1 MRATGNGDP
10 ALCASNLLRLFRG
23 EVPYERVKG
32 LDPRMIDRPS
42 NDTKASLQQ
51 DGEWLL
57 ETYEPRVSVKSI
69 NVSPDETAAGGFSVT
84 ADLEEKE
91 D

>member
-32 LDPRMIDRPS
+32 LDARIIDRPS
-42 NDTKASLQQ
+42 GDMKASLQQ

-57 ETYEPRVSVKSI
+57 ENYEPRVNVKAI
-69 NVSPDETAAGGFSVT
+69 NVSPDEATSGGFIVT
-84 ADLEEKE
+84 ADIEEKE

>member
-1 MRATGNGDP
+1 MRATGNGNP
-10 ALCASNLLRLFRG
+10 ALCAANLLRLFRG

-42 NDTKASLQQ
+42 GDMKASLQQ

-57 ETYEPRVSVKSI
+57 ENYEPRVSVKAI
-69 NVSPDETAAGGFSVT
+69 NILPDETASGGFVVT
-84 ADLEEKE
+84 ADIEEKE